1 MANVAGLN
9 LKGHRVVE
17 LSHDLFP
24 GQEEY
29 DLEVDNRFVEEFLPQ
44 YTRPPDAWY
53 IMSDVRMWSHVG
65 THMESPYHYLKDRED
80 VAAIPLARLVGEATL
95 IDLSHK
101 GIGEAITRSDME
113 VFDQDIR
120 PGDIVFV
127 FTGLGDNYRTP
138 KAHDR
143 PYFTEDAILWLC
155 EKGIAMLGVDCSG
168 IEKRDAPEQ
177 PAHRTLFSHGIPL
190 IEHLAH
196 LEQLRAKRFFVV
208 AVPMRV
214 HGLDASPVSVIA
226 FEESSK

>member
-1 MANVAGLN
+1 VLGY
-9 LKGHRVVE
+9 RVVE

-29 DLEVDNRFVEEFLPQ
+29 HLEVNSQFVEEFLPQ

-53 IMSDVRMWSHVG
+53 IMSDVQMWSHVG
-65 THMESPYHYLKDRED
+65 THIESPYHYLKDRED
-80 VAAIPLARLVGEATL
+80 VATIPLERLVGEAML

-101 GIGEAITRSDME
+101 KIGEPIERVDME
-113 VFDQDIR
+113 AFDQDIR

-127 FTGLGDNYRTP
+127 YTGLGDNYRTP
-138 KAHDR
+138 QAHDR
-143 PYFTEDAILWLC
+143 PYFTKDAILWLC
-155 EKGIAMLGVDCSG
+155 EKPIAMLGVDCSG

-177 PAHRTLFSHGIPL
+177 PAHKTLFSHGIPL

-196 LEQLRAKRFFVV
+196 LEQLRAKRFLVV

-226 FEESSK
+226 FERPPE

>member
-1 MANVAGLN
+1 MAGAMNST
-9 LKGHRVVE
+9 LKGYRVVE
-17 LSHDLFP
+17 LNHDLFP

-29 DLEVDNRFVEEFLPQ
+29 NLEVTNRFVEEFLPQ
-44 YTRPPDAWY
+44 YTRPADAWY
-53 IMSDVRMWSHVG
+53 IMSDVHMWSHVG

-80 VAAIPLARLVGEATL
+80 VAAIPLRRLVGEATL
-95 IDLSHK
+95 VDLSHK
-101 GIGEAITRSDME
+101 QIGEPITRPDMTA
-113 VFDQDIR
+113 FDDDIR
-120 PGDIVFV
+120 KGDIVFV
-127 FTGLGDNYRTP
+127 YTGLGDNYRTP
-138 KAHDR
+138 RSHDR

-196 LEQLRAKRFFVV
+196 LEQLQSKRFFVV

-226 FEESSK
+226 FEKPQ